1 MSISVIIVDDHKIIR
16 DGLKTL
22 LSKEI
27 DIDVVGEAEN
37 GREAIKITL
46 EKRPDIVIMDI
57 GMPVMNGIEAT
68 RQIVKDLPETK
79 IIALSMHYDKQYVKG
94 MLFSGAKGYLLKDCA
109 GEELS
114 EAIRTVSEN
123 NTYISQ
129 DITNTVIEGYS
140 ELQEASK
147 SRVKAELTNRE
158 KEILQLLT
166 EGDSTK
172 QIAIELYI
180 SVKTVEAH
188 RANIMGKLNIHN
200 LPELTKYAIRHGFT
214 SVDK

>member
-16 DGLKTL
+16 DGLKIL
-22 LSKEI
+22 LSNHGSI
-27 DIDVVGEAEN
+27 NVVGEAEN

-79 IIALSMHYDKQYVKG
+79 VIALSMHYDKQYVSG
-94 MLFSGAKGYLLKDCA
+94 MLASGAKGYLLKDCA

-114 EAIRTVSEN
+114 KAIKIVNED

-129 DITNTVIEGYS
+129 DITNTVIEGYA
-140 ELQEASK
+140 EIQDITTTRIKAS
-147 SRVKAELTNRE
+147 LTNRE

-166 EGDSTK
+166 EGASTK
-172 QIAIELYI
+172 QIAAELYI

-188 RANIMGKLNIHN
+188 RANLMGKLNIHN
-200 LPELTKYAIRHGFT
+200 LPELTKYAIRNGYT
-214 SVDK
+214 SIDK

>member
-22 LSKEI
+22 LSKED

-37 GREAIKITL
+37 GREAIKVTL
-46 EKRPDIVIMDI
+46 EKRPEIVIMDI
-57 GMPVMNGIEAT
+57 GMPIMNGIEAT
-68 RQIVKDLPETK
+68 RQIIKDLPETK
-79 IIALSMHYDKQYVKG
+79 VIALSMHYDKQYVKG
-94 MLFSGAKGYLLKDCA
+94 MLASGAKGYLLKDCA

-114 EAIRTVSEN
+114 EAIKIVSKN

-129 DITNTVIEGYS
+129 DITNTVIEGYADIQDFS
-140 ELQEASK
+140 NTQAKAS
-147 SRVKAELTNRE
+147 LTNRE

-172 QIAIELYI
+172 QIAVELYI

-214 SVDK
+214 FLDK

>member
-46 EKRPDIVIMDI
+46 EKRPEIVIMDI

-68 RQIVKDLPETK
+68 RQIIKDLPETK
-79 IIALSMHYDKQYVKG
+79 VIALSMHYDKQYVKG
-94 MLFSGAKGYLLKDCA
+94 MLSSGAKGYLLKDCA

-114 EAIRTVSEN
+114 EAIRTVSKN